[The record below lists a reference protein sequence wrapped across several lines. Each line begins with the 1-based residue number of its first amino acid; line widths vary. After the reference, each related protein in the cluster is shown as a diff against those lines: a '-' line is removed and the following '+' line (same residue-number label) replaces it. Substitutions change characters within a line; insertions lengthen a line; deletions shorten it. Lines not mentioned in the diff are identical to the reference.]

1 MEQLL
6 FSQGALYQLQQL
18 VQPVRAKTGVRH
30 RLADQKD
37 LFSLLRYSCTST
49 DPVIS
54 DYYAQFIAELDEQQK
69 AYLQGRGLLLSRI
82 GKSNSRTASEKR
94 QQKAA
99 L

>member
-6 FSQGALYQLQQL
+6 FSQAALYQLQQL

-37 LFSLLRYSCTST
+37 LFSLLRYSCTSP
-49 DPVIS
+49 DSVIS

-69 AYLQGRGLLLSRI
+69 AYLQGRGLLLSRSI
-82 GKSNSRTASEKR
+82 KSYDRNASDSP
-94 QQKAA
+94 QLKAA

>member
-18 VQPVRAKTGVRH
+18 VKPVRSKTGVRH

-37 LFSLLRYSCTST
+37 LFSLLRYSCTSP
-49 DPVIS
+49 DPLIS
-54 DYYAQFIAELDEQQK
+54 DYYSQFIAELDEGQK
-69 AYLQGRGLLLSRI
+69 VYLQSRGLLLSRTS
-82 GKSNSRTASEKR
+82 KSYDQNTRENP
-94 QQKAA
+94 QQTAA

>member
-6 FSQGALYQLQQL
+6 FSQSALYQLQQL
-18 VQPVRAKTGVRH
+18 VKPVRAKTGVRH
-30 RLADQKD
+30 RLANQKD

-69 AYLQGRGLLLSRI
+69 AYLQGRGILLSR
-82 GKSNSRTASEKR
+82 GSKSYDRNASEALQQRTA
-94 QQKAA
+94 